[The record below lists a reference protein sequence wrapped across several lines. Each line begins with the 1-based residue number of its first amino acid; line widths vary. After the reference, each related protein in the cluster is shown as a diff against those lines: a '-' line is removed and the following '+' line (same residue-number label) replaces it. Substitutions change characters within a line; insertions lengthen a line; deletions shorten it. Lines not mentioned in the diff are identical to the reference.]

1 MLQRL
6 FSDPIFNVHLPEE
19 ALDSISQILLQK
31 GEEFNAD
38 NDVQYQEE
46 EYDYQDYI
54 DYSNYEDVETVGS
67 FLSDLNPEFLA
78 SVSPALI
85 VGYIEGASPSDL
97 KEILNN
103 STLLRKL
110 PVETIGELLRKLPRD
125 LILQVINSR
134 GVEDLFVEAFDNIT
148 AEEKVKIKEFQDSL
162 APIVVRNLDAEI
174 IAALPLSLL
183 KLHLNIES
191 AVLEL
196 FRSSDKLLLLIKKY
210 PSLLN
215 EISFEFIVSI
225 LLKHPDVERK
235 IDDDVI
241 LALLEARPNILLE
254 FPISFLQNI
263 ARDRP
268 ALVANFSEETVS
280 SLASRPEILFQLSD
294 KELMDLVRYRPT
306 VLQILLEL
314 PNKIL
319 IKLLETRPNLLEI
332 IPLSA
337 ESNLDQVILTL
348 LNERPNLVPQ
358 LPTNFLLKIAED
370 RPSLVGKF
378 SQEII
383 QSLASRPE
391 ILFEISNE
399 KLMNLIKHKPSI
411 LEILLHLPPNILV
424 ELMEER
430 PSLLDIIPANAEDS
444 LREVI
449 ERLVRR
455 SPAILLRFPTN
466 FLLDMARNRPRI
478 VANFPQEVIN
488 SLAARHEILFLLTD
502 EELTRLLQLK
512 PSLLEMLLHLP
523 QSVLVRL
530 LERRPS
536 LLHIIPPQAEPALEQ
551 TILQLLQARPDIVLH
566 LPDSFLKDVAASRPW
581 LVAKFPQETIE
592 SLGSRHSILL
602 ELSDS
607 ELRQLL
613 SYRPGIMR
621 ILPDLPSSVL
631 SKLFRERPNILDL
644 IPVQA
649 EPYLKHILTD
659 NSFLLK
665 VQPEVLAAMADHK
678 MLQKFLNK
686 FTIISLLRV
695 HPDLVQHITG
705 SVSHFMKYLEDP
717 WFRMRI
723 PCQTVSLMSENMKL
737 IESLP
742 REILETVVTSKRI
755 LSCIPSRNLE
765 RLVEQSQGLSKV
777 SLYTLMKSA
786 TVLPREKY
794 TLKLIKAIIVKQ
806 VRQSMLI
813 LCTNSPSYNFRPLR
827 LPEICSV
834 ERAELDENLTTIRP
848 ETGLLP

>member
-1 MLQRL
+1 M
-6 FSDPIFNVHLPEE
+6 
-19 ALDSISQILLQK
+19 K
-31 GEEFNAD
+31 GEEFSAD
-38 NDVQYQEE
+38 NDVQYDEE
-46 EYDYQDYI
+46 EYEYQDYI

-67 FLSDLNPEFLA
+67 FLRDLNPEFLA

-134 GVEDLFVEAFDNIT
+134 GVEDLFKEAFDNIS

-162 APIVVRNLDAEI
+162 APIVVRNLDAET
-174 IAALPLSLL
+174 IASLPLSLL

-215 EISFEFIVSI
+215 EISFDFIVSI

-235 IDDDVI
+235 IADDVI
-241 LALLEARPNILLE
+241 LALLEARPTILLE

-268 ALVANFSEETVS
+268 GLVANFSEETVK

-294 KELMDLVRYRPT
+294 KELMDLVQYRPT

-314 PNKIL
+314 PNKVL
-319 IKLLETRPNLLEI
+319 IELLETRPNLLDI
-332 IPLSA
+332 IPSTA

-348 LNERPNLVPQ
+348 LNQRPQLVPQ
-358 LPTNFLLKIAED
+358 LPTQFLMKIAEN
-370 RPSLVGKF
+370 RPSLVGEF

-383 QSLASRPE
+383 RGLASRPE
-391 ILFEISNE
+391 ILFELSNE
-399 KLMNLIKHKPSI
+399 KLTNLIEHKPSI
-411 LEILLHLPPNILV
+411 LEILVYLPPDILV

-430 PSLLDIIPANAEDS
+430 PSLLEIIPANAEES
-444 LREVI
+444 LGEVI
-449 ERLVRR
+449 QSLVRR
-455 SPAILLRFPTN
+455 SPEIILKFPTN
-466 FLLDMARNRPRI
+466 FLVDMARNRPWI
-478 VANFPQEVIN
+478 VATFSQEVIN
-488 SLAARHEILFLLTD
+488 SLAARHEILFRLTD
-502 EELTRLLQLK
+502 EELR
-512 PSLLEMLLHLP
+512 S
-523 QSVLVRL
+523 
-530 LERRPS
+530 
-536 LLHIIPPQAEPALEQ
+536 
-551 TILQLLQARPDIVLH
+551 
-566 LPDSFLKDVAASRPW
+566 
-581 LVAKFPQETIE
+581 
-592 SLGSRHSILL
+592 
-602 ELSDS
+602 
-607 ELRQLL
+607 LL
-613 SYRPGIMR
+613 SYRPGILM
-621 ILPDLPSSVL
+621 ILPHLPRAVL
-631 SKLFRERPNILDL
+631 SKLFRLRSNILDL

-649 EPYLKHILTD
+649 EPFLKHILTD
-659 NSFLLK
+659 ESFLLK
-665 VQPEVLAAMADHK
+665 VQPEVLAGLAGHK
-678 MLQKFLNK
+678 LIQKFLNK

-695 HPDLVQHITG
+695 HPGLVQYITG
-705 SVSHFMKYLEDP
+705 SASHFMKYLEDP

-723 PCQTVSLMSENMKL
+723 PCQTVSLMSGNMKL

-794 TLKLIKAIIVKQ
+794 TLKLIKAIILKQ
-806 VRQSMLI
+806 VRPHPQ
-813 LCTNSPSYNFRPLR
+813 FRVMFCLTYFYHFRRLR
-827 LPEICSV
+827 LPEICSK
-834 ERAELDENLTTIRP
+834 ERARKQFDPRRGCCYSDCDMIDFHHAVL
-848 ETGLLP
+848 

>member
-1 MLQRL
+1 MQRL

-19 ALDSISQILLQK
+19 ALHSISQILLVK
-31 GEEFNAD
+31 GEEFIAD
-38 NDVQYQEE
+38 NDVQYEEE

-67 FLSDLNPEFLA
+67 FLRDLNPEFLA

-85 VGYIEGASPSDL
+85 VGYIEGASPRDL

-125 LILQVINSR
+125 LILEVINSR
-134 GVEDLFVEAFDNIT
+134 GVEELFMEAFDNIT

-215 EISFEFIVSI
+215 EISVEFIVSI

-235 IDDDVI
+235 ISDDII
-241 LALLEARPNILLE
+241 LALLDARPNILLE

-268 ALVANFSEETVS
+268 GLVANFSEETVT

-294 KELMDLVRYRPT
+294 KELMGLVHYRPNI
-306 VLQILLEL
+306 LEILLQL
-314 PNKIL
+314 PNKI
-319 IKLLETRPNLLEI
+319 IIELLETRPNLLEI
-332 IPLSA
+332 LPASA

-348 LNERPNLVPQ
+348 LNQRPELVTQ
-358 LPTNFLLKIAED
+358 LPRQFLLKIAED

-378 SQEII
+378 SPELIRG
-383 QSLASRPE
+383 LASRPE
-391 ILFEISNE
+391 ILFELSNE
-399 KLMNLIKHKPSI
+399 KLRNLIEHKPTI
-411 LEILLHLPPNILV
+411 LEILIYLPPNVLL

-444 LREVI
+444 LGEVI
-449 ERLVRR
+449 QRLVRR
-455 SPAILLRFPTN
+455 SPEIIHDFPTN
-466 FLLDMARNRPRI
+466 FLLDMARNRPWI
-478 VANFPQEVIN
+478 VATFPQEVIN
-488 SLAARHEILFLLTD
+488 SLAARHEILFQLTD
-502 EELTRLLQLK
+502 EELMK
-512 PSLLEMLLHLP
+512 
-523 QSVLVRL
+523 
-530 LERRPS
+530 
-536 LLHIIPPQAEPALEQ
+536 
-551 TILQLLQARPDIVLH
+551 
-566 LPDSFLKDVAASRPW
+566 
-581 LVAKFPQETIE
+581 
-592 SLGSRHSILL
+592 
-602 ELSDS
+602 
-607 ELRQLL
+607 LL
-613 SYRPGIMR
+613 SYRPGILM
-621 ILPDLPSSVL
+621 ILPDLPRAVL
-631 SKLFRERPNILDL
+631 SKLFRKRSNILDL

-659 NSFLLK
+659 NGFLLK
-665 VQPEVLAAMADHK
+665 VQPEVLAAMAGHK
-678 MLQKFLNK
+678 LIQKFLNK

-695 HPDLVQHITG
+695 HPSLVQYIRG
-705 SVSHFMKYLEDP
+705 SGSYFMKYLEDP

-737 IESLP
+737 IESMP
-742 REILETVVTSKRI
+742 RKILETVVTSKRI

-765 RLVEQSQGLSKV
+765 TMVSQSQGLSKV

-794 TLKLIKAIIVKQ
+794 TLKLIQAIILKQ
-806 VRQSMLI
+806 VSQSLSI
-813 LCTNSPSYNFRPLR
+813 YFVSCLTSLSCHFRRLR
-827 LPEICSV
+827 LPEICSKG
-834 ERAELDENLTTIRP
+834 RAK
-848 ETGLLP
+848 